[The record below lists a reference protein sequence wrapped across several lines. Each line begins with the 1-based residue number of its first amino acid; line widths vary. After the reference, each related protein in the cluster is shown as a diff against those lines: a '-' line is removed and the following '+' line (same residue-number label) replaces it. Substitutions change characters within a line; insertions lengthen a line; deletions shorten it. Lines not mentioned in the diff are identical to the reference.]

1 MEDIIGL
8 GNISKHIFSLKELPH
23 SFALIGE
30 EGSGKHLLTGKINDK
45 FFNIPYLDI
54 SDSISDELIDGIYTY
69 PQKRLYIIDVSKIT
83 EKDQN
88 VILKFIEEPFENIYI
103 CLLTLSTSFLLPTVS
118 NRVVKYYLDWY
129 GKSILKQFAE
139 SKEIKIDDGWFGD
152 VIRTPGDI
160 LKVRSYNVDLN
171 AIGALTL
178 NMVHNMCKA
187 SFPNALSIINKINFK
202 DEFDKFDLTFF
213 LRSLYR
219 DYLTCYNKERN
230 NSYLDCALI
239 VNDAH
244 STLLKDARLDKKRL
258 ITNMLIRLWK
268 GTH

>member
-30 EGSGKHLLTGKINDK
+30 EGSGKHLLASKINAT

-54 SDSISDELIDGIYTY
+54 SDNISDELIDGIYTY

-88 VILKFIEEPFENIYI
+88 VILKFIEEPFENIYV
-103 CLLTLSTSFLLPTVS
+103 CLLAIDRYFLLPTIR
-118 NRVVKYYLDWY
+118 NRVIIYTLDAY
-129 GKSILKQFAE
+129 SKSELKQF
-139 SKEIKIDDGWFGD
+139 SDNQKINIDDGWFGD

-171 AIGALTL
+171 AIGTLTL
-178 NMVHNMCKA
+178 NMVHNMYKA

-213 LRSLYR
+213 LRSLYKE
-219 DYLTCYNKERN
+219 YLIGHRKERIKE
-230 NSYLDCALI
+230 YFDYALI
-239 VNDAH
+239 VSRTYID
-244 STLLKDARLDKKRL
+244 LLKDPRLDRKRL
-258 ITNMLIRLWK
+258 ITGMLIRLWK
-268 GTH
+268 ETH